1 LILAPCVAADK
12 SDFCH
17 LRRLAYKHPP
27 SGMALFGAP
36 GLEPNFKQRIETK
49 KMIDSTEVVIVGSGP
64 YGLSLAAHLRA
75 HGIKFRIFGDSMRFW
90 RDMPIGVNLK
100 SFAFATTIA
109 IPTNGHSFPEW
120 CRRNGLEDFEPCTM
134 QSFAAYGVGVQK
146 QFIPELEPSLVTR
159 VERAPVGFETT
170 LASGE
175 VIRSRRVLVCTG
187 LSGLEYIPEVLE
199 GLGRKQMRHTASIS
213 DYSEF
218 RNKRVAVIGGGA
230 SAVEAGALVL
240 EAGGTSEIFVRGPEV
255 IFHDRTP
262 RVRPWLAKLRAPV
275 SALGVSRKG
284 WILENFPLIAHYMPY
299 DRRMRL
305 FQGYLGPE
313 SPWWIKDRV
322 MGKVPINLEREVV
335 AAHLRSDGIVLAVR
349 NAHNVIEEF
358 EADYVIAGTGY
369 QADVKRVPFLGADLR
384 NSLRCIDGAPS
395 LNANFESSVP
405 GLHFVGPLS
414 AMSFGPLFR
423 FVAGAPFAARRLSR
437 HLAQ

>member
-1 LILAPCVAADK
+1 
-12 SDFCH
+12 
-17 LRRLAYKHPP
+17 
-27 SGMALFGAP
+27 
-36 GLEPNFKQRIETK
+36 
-49 KMIDSTEVVIVGSGP
+49 MISATDVVIIGSGP
-64 YGLSLAAHLRA
+64 YGLSLAANLRA
-75 HGIKFRIFGDSMRFW
+75 RGIALRIFGESMRFW

-109 IPTNGHSFPEW
+109 IPMKGHSFAEW
-120 CRRNGLEDFEPCTM
+120 CRLNGLEDFEPCTM
-134 QSFAAYGVGVQK
+134 QSFAAYGLDVQK
-146 QFIPELEPSLVTR
+146 RFVPELEQSLVTQVDR
-159 VERAPVGFETT
+159 VHPGFETT

-187 LSGLEYIPEVLE
+187 LSGLEHIPEVLK
-199 GLGRKQMRHTASIS
+199 GLGPEQMRHTISIS

-230 SAVEAGALVL
+230 SAIEAGALVH

-255 IFHDRTP
+255 IFHSRTP
-262 RVRPWLAKLRAPV
+262 RTRPWLARLREPI
-275 SALGVSRKG
+275 SALGASRKG
-284 WILENFPLIAHYMPY
+284 WILQNFPLIAHYLPH

-305 FQGYLGPE
+305 FRGYLGPE

-322 MGKVPINLEREVV
+322 VGKVSINLEREVV
-335 AAHLRSDGIVLAVR
+335 AANVRREGVLLAVR
-349 NAHNVIEEF
+349 DAQNVIKQF
-358 EADYVIAGTGY
+358 EVDYVIAGTGY
-369 QADVKRVPFLGADLR
+369 EAHIKRVPFLGDVLR
-384 NSLRCIDGAPS
+384 NSIQTIEGSPS

-423 FVAGAPFAARRLSR
+423 FVAGAPFAARKLSR